1 MKEGLDERSDVERTE
16 KFLFSLIL
24 NGSSIFREAT
34 SPFDRATMFCG
45 DFSLIFLLLFLFL
58 WEKMGGEKQTHTHKL
73 YTTTTH
79 RTCPVVDFRGLWLFV
94 VY

>member
-1 MKEGLDERSDVERTE
+1 MNGRMWRELK

-45 DFSLIFLLLFLFL
+45 DFSLLIFLLLLFFLFL
-58 WEKMGGEKQTHTHKL
+58 WEKMGGEKQTDTHTHKL